1 MKPVGNISIPA
12 GSRGMI
18 SMLTAFG
25 FIPSCVLSLLGFHLG
40 THVWLFWGRQWQLP
54 SQMLPRCLWRPLLS
68 CPPLFWESELCVM
81 LHN

>member
-25 FIPSCVLSLLGFHLG
+25 FIPSCVLSLLRFHLG
-40 THVWLFWGRQWQLP
+40 THVWLFWGRQRQLP

-68 CPPLFWESELCVM
+68 RPPLFWESELCVM